1 MKLRLREVTDPQQ
14 LTMSGGVGIA
24 AQPFSSRGTK
34 KMEPTESIGP
44 DFCTVAY
51 T

>member
-1 MKLRLREVTDPQQ
+1 MKLRLRDVTDPQ

-34 KMEPTESIGP
+34 KMEPTEIIGP